1 MELKY
6 LLVGVLSLI
15 GSGVIYT
22 MERFMSVVYWAAD
35 SVPVKLKGSGM
46 SMLEPDM
53 PGFADNIFVIILF
66 VCGLMI
72 LGYGVYERRTR

>member
-6 LLVGVLSLI
+6 LLVGVLSLL

-22 MERFMSVVYWAAD
+22 MERFMSVIQWAAN

-46 SMLEPDM
+46 SMPEPDM
-53 PGFADNIFVIILF
+53 PGFADNIFVIIL
-66 VCGLMI
+66 CLGGLLI
-72 LGYGVYERRTR
+72 LGYGVFERRTR